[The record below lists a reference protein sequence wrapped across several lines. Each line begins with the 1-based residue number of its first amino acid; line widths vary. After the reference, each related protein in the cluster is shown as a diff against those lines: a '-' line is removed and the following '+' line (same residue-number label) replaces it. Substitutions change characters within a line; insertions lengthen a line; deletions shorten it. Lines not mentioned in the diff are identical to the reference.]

1 MHAPISASNP
11 TKNKFDRQEN
21 LVIFGVEESGSIQDM
36 DRVRRILSFLVPD
49 APPVKDLFRLG
60 RRKNS
65 NADSSTSE
73 QISRPRPLILK
84 LMSPWDRRLV
94 LSNKYRL
101 KEYEVKGIFIREDL
115 SPEERAKRKLQR
127 QSGSGPISGSSLT

>member
-11 TKNKFDRQEN
+11 TKSKFNRQEN

-73 QISRPRPLILK
+73 QISHPRRLILK
-84 LMSPWDRRLV
+84 LMSPWGR
-94 LSNKYRL
+94 
-101 KEYEVKGIFIREDL
+101 
-115 SPEERAKRKLQR
+115 
-127 QSGSGPISGSSLT
+127 